1 LISFSI
7 NKPKN
12 CSVRTQP
19 HGDGGVIGTEEDAFK
34 ANNKKKYS
42 KRGR

>member
-1 LISFSI
+1 VIVSI
-7 NKPKN
+7 NQKIAVLGLN
-12 CSVRTQP
+12 P